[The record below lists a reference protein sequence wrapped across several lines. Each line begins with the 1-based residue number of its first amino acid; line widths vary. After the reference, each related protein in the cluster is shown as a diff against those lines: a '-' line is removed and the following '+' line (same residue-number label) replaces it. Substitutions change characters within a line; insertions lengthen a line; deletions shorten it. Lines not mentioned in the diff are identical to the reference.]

1 MVDNSTTSPETAR
14 EVSMLLAQQ
23 NVGFLDAPVT
33 GAPQRAANGTLTVM
47 VGRLRRMKYGICGLL
62 LHACGIFFKIKT
74 YSPSHWVAWF
84 AGDIVNFTRT

>member
-1 MVDNSTTSPETAR
+1 
-14 EVSMLLAQQ
+14 MLLAQQ

-62 LHACGIFFKIKT
+62 LHAYGIFLNKNLQPK
-74 YSPSHWVAWF
+74 SLSRMVC
-84 AGDIVNFTRT
+84 R